1 MKKLI
6 FILIIAMGLVSIGC
20 EKNTNKK
27 EDSST
32 TNYSSSSDM
41 TNEDNSESTYEKQFD
56 KVDNKRDDSIKR
68 KIDISSVEDIISTVL
83 YNMYEK
89 NIDYDTAVNQINLPD
104 VAFQV
109 LNHYIGDDYF
119 IMPSDGSE
127 SYIVKIAR
135 DDANQYIKVV
145 SSEFNG
151 ARLNDT
157 INEYSDMKSLSYS
170 ESEDMY
176 YIMPADGAPWI
187 AIDVLDA
194 YDNNDGTYTAIADAY
209 FESNGGD
216 HDYVGKYK
224 ISLVDNDSTSKF
236 RYRISDIEGI

>member
-6 FILIIAMGLVSIGC
+6 FILIIAMGLVTIGC
-20 EKNTNKK
+20 DKNTNEK

-32 TNYSSSSDM
+32 TNYSSSEPM
-41 TNEDNSESTYEKQFD
+41 NEYNSESTDEKQFD

-145 SSEFNG
+145 SSEFN
-151 ARLNDT
+151 
-157 INEYSDMKSLSYS
+157 
-170 ESEDMY
+170 
-176 YIMPADGAPWI
+176 
-187 AIDVLDA
+187 
-194 YDNNDGTYTAIADAY
+194 
-209 FESNGGD
+209 
-216 HDYVGKYK
+216 
-224 ISLVDNDSTSKF
+224 
-236 RYRISDIEGI
+236 